1 MNRFAVTLLLIT
13 PAAVLA
19 QNRMPPIPAEKLTPE
34 QKKVIELVTAPP
46 RGPIG
51 STGPFIPLLRSPEL
65 MNRLQA
71 VGGYLRFNSAL
82 PQKLVNMIALLT
94 SRHYTQQYEWDGN
107 YPLSLKSGL
116 SADIAN
122 AIGDGRRPESIAAG
136 HEELVYNFVTELL
149 QNKSVSDLTYA
160 RLVGKFGEQGV
171 VDATAIVGYY
181 STLAMIMNV
190 ARSPGQSDSK
200 APKLAPF
207 PH

>member
-65 MNRLQA
+65 MNRLLA
-71 VGGYLRFNSAL
+71 V
-82 PQKLVNMIALLT
+82 V
-94 SRHYTQQYEWDGN
+94 
-107 YPLSLKSGL
+107 
-116 SADIAN
+116 
-122 AIGDGRRPESIAAG
+122 
-136 HEELVYNFVTELL
+136 
-149 QNKSVSDLTYA
+149 
-160 RLVGKFGEQGV
+160 
-171 VDATAIVGYY
+171 
-181 STLAMIMNV
+181 MNV
-190 ARSPGQSDSK
+190 ARSPGQPDSK

-207 PH
+207 PHLGVAGCRRTRKTASRRARLQGPARRGCHGSPRRGAHQHRGPHSG

>member
-1 MNRFAVTLLLIT
+1 MNRSALTIFLI
-13 PAAVLA
+13 AASA
-19 QNRMPPIPAEKLTPE
+19 GFGQNRMPPIPAEKLTAE

-46 RGPIG
+46 RGPLG
-51 STGPFIPLLRSPEL
+51 STGPFIPLMRSPEL

-71 VGGYLRFNSAL
+71 VGGYLRFNTAL
-82 PQKLVNMIALLT
+82 PQKLVNMIALLIA
-94 SRHYTQQYEWDGN
+94 RQYTQQYEWDGN

-122 AIGDGRRPESIAAG
+122 AIGDGRRPDSLAG
-136 HEELVYNFVTELL
+136 DEELVYNFVTELL
-149 QNKSVSDLTYA
+149 HNKSVSDPTYA

-171 VDATAIVGYY
+171 VDAAAIVGYY
-181 STLAMIMNV
+181 STLAMVMNV
-190 ARSPGQSDSK
+190 ARSPGQPDSK